1 MNIFQSSK
9 EDNLKDIDKEN
20 YYIAKLIDIVLP
32 KEISSY
38 ENISL
43 SNDLKSTFGK
53 ELFKKKKIST
63 NENLINAIID
73 RY

>member
-32 KEISSY
+32 NEISSY

-43 SNDLKSTFGK
+43 SNDLKSAFGK